1 MIFSSLTANKK
12 IMISLVAVALVLSVL
27 QILFVIGAP
36 QANAGLWEDQTE
48 LTSQIGPKAFGSTG
62 EPRDIR
68 LIVADVIRVFLGLL
82 GIIFVFLIVLA
93 GYKWMTAGGDSS
105 KVDEAKH
112 QLQTAVIGLMII
124 LASYSIT
131 VFVVECAVKASTGLV
146 DIWYC
151 PSLSTGI

>member
-1 MIFSSLTANKK
+1 MFFPRWLTGKK
-12 IMISLVAVALVLSVL
+12 IIISLVVMALFLSVF
-27 QILFVIGAP
+27 QIFFILNATP
-36 QANAGLWEDQTE
+36 AQAGLWEDQE
-48 LTSQIGPKAFGSTG
+48 GMTSQIGPKAFGATS

-151 PSLSTGI
+151 PSISTGI